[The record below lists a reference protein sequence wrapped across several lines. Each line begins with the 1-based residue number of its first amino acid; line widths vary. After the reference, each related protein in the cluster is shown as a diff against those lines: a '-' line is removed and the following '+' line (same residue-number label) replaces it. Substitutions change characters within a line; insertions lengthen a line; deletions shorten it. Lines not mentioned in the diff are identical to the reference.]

1 MCIYHILTAIQ
12 RISTDRNPA
21 INITKVGWSADEI
34 LEKCYEIVS
43 VDHLKKISV
52 PLM

>member
-34 LEKCYEIVS
+34 HWES
-43 VDHLKKISV
+43 VIIGDIC
-52 PLM
+52 MI